1 VRHWPHDHVVNLVRR
16 CRTCRFASLTL
27 MTSRDNDA
35 TRRRLLDALLLQ
47 SPPSADPPQRINYN
61 ELYRQ
66 IYSPVPFAD
75 RCILTLVGEFHI
87 RPMSEYLRGIAHRNV
102 RLTC

>member
-1 VRHWPHDHVVNLVRR
+1 
-16 CRTCRFASLTL
+16 
-27 MTSRDNDA
+27 MTTRDA

-47 SPPSADPPQRINYN
+47 SPPSADPPQRVDYN

-75 RCILTLVGEFHI
+75 RRILTLVGEFHT
-87 RPMSEYLRGIAHRNV
+87 RPRPTSEYLRGIAHNFEMHD
-102 RLTC
+102 